1 MFFKKEVAAYSGLN
15 NFKKVAELRESILNI
30 VTHMY
35 RDEVRNAAL
44 ELDAVYKVNERD
56 KQIAK
61 QDFRL
66 KMHGIFLLFCNWVY
80 FVDVFFPLEKLEV

>member
-1 MFFKKEVAAYSGLN
+1 
-15 NFKKVAELRESILNI
+15 
-30 VTHMY
+30 MY

-66 KMHGIFLLFCNWVY
+66 KMHGIFLLFAIGFILLMSFSFGKAGSIIVLSGQRIKY
-80 FVDVFFPLEKLEV
+80 LYAL